1 MIESVPN
8 VVIKGRPME
17 RNCADPATILCSN
30 NNKRYDVM
38 LLCYAILYELVT
50 KERFY
55 NAKR

>member
-1 MIESVPN
+1 
-8 VVIKGRPME
+8 ME
-17 RNCADPATILCSN
+17 RNYADPATILYSN

-38 LLCYAILYELVT
+38 MLCYAILYELVT